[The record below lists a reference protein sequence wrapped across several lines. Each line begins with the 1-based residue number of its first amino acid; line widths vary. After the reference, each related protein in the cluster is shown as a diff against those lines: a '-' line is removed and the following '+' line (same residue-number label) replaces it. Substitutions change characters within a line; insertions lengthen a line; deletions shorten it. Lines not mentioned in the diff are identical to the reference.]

1 MKGPSR
7 TLTTLAFSL
16 MALNA
21 VLLGFG
27 AVAFDE
33 SRLIIPGLLCAGAAV
48 AVALAWR
55 WHRRNLAE
63 LDAAR
68 PELKRELEEIRE
80 LLRSTKP

>member
-7 TLTTLAFSL
+7 NLTTLAFGL

-21 VLLGFG
+21 VLLAFG
-27 AVAFDE
+27 AVSFHRPTLFVPAA
-33 SRLIIPGLLCAGAAV
+33 LCAMAAGAV
-48 AVALAWR
+48 LLAWR

>member
-1 MKGPSR
+1 MKAPSR

-21 VLLGFG
+21 VLLAFG

-33 SRLIIPGLLCAGAAV
+33 PRLFWPAGGCALV
-48 AVALAWR
+48 AGGVVAAWR
-55 WHRRNLAE
+55 WYRRNLAE

-68 PELKRELEEIRE
+68 PELKRELDEIRE
-80 LLRSTKP
+80 LLRSPKT